1 MDSHR
6 RKRPRIQGKG
16 DIVKSCEGIMAHIIC
31 SVETDVVG
39 ILTTQPVFSIHVSI
53 GCAGNMNVRTCII
66 CNTFG
71 PQPHSATSIKRHD
84 ICRRQRSIC
93 KTKKTRP
100 DLVSIG
106 VVLDNVVIFVGVRG
120 DSVEI
125 TVVSAGGAGSIDA
138 ICLPSTMGSQRML
151 PVFIRLVTC
160 CLQLLQPKTGSI
172 VIILGKVHVAGP
184 LEAKSRK
191 GTRGISSHDDSIFSC
206 VVWL

>member
-31 SVETDVVG
+31 TVETDVVG
-39 ILTTQPVFSIHVSI
+39 ILTTQPMFSIHVSI

-71 PQPHSATSIKRHD
+71 PYSASGIKRHD

-93 KTKKTRP
+93 KTKETRP

-106 VVLDNVVIFVGVRG
+106 VVLDNVVIFAGVRS

-138 ICLPSTMGSQRML
+138 ICLPSTI
-151 PVFIRLVTC
+151 VWVTI
-160 CLQLLQPKTGSI
+160 KAR
-172 VIILGKVHVAGP
+172 H
-184 LEAKSRK
+184 
-191 GTRGISSHDDSIFSC
+191 
-206 VVWL
+206 